1 MIVTKVGIIYQLPK
15 EKRVFQEKRYQSS
28 RHSQKKRESSEG
40 IQKSVGDFRKNI
52 GDFLKTHGD
61 FFENVG
67 DNFRNVGVL
76 YLTAWRRL
84 QKTQGGVKEEG
95 EGAKQKGTSP
105 PSCEKVPMRK

>member
-1 MIVTKVGIIYQLPK
+1 MTLKP
-15 EKRVFQEKRYQSS
+15 VFS
-28 RHSQKKRESSEG
+28 RIKT
-40 IQKSVGDFRKNI
+40 QKSTIFLEEKGIFGGTPKNVGEFRNLGDFLKNV
-52 GDFLKTHGD
+52 GDFLKTLGD

-76 YLTAWRRL
+76 YLTDWRRL